1 MRRAPLRPGQG
12 GRRIAAALLALLLA
26 ACGPADPETKARPAM
41 WLAEDADTRIYILGS
56 MHALPRGTDWD
67 DGAVGAAIEAADEL
81 VMELSPAELGAA
93 AEAFRE
99 LAPRDAPLAI
109 DARLTGKA
117 LMGYRALEAS
127 GRRLN
132 GDGLDDWAVMVLIG
146 QRVAQNAEL
155 SPNEGVET
163 QLTERF
169 EAADKPITGLER
181 AREQLML
188 FETLD
193 PATQRMLLVRAAE
206 EADTATRDVLALT
219 AAWSRG
225 DVAAL
230 EKVVNE
236 DIDTVPAA
244 RKAIITDRNHRWTAW
259 ATQRMEQPGTVLM
272 AVGAGHLVGDE
283 GVPAMLEAAGV
294 KVRRVQ

>member
-1 MRRAPLRPGQG
+1 MRRAPIRPGQG
-12 GRRIAAALLALLLA
+12 GRRIAAALLPLLLA

-81 VMELSPAELGAA
+81 VMELSPAELDAA
-93 AEAFRE
+93 AKTFRE
-99 LAPRDAPLAI
+99 LAPREEPLAI

-132 GDGLDDWAVMVLIG
+132 GDGFDDWAVMVLIG
-146 QRVAQNAEL
+146 QRVAQNADL
-155 SPNEGVET
+155 SPNEGVEA

-169 EAADKPITGLER
+169 RAADKPITGLER

-193 PATQRMLLVRAAE
+193 PATQRMLLIRAAE

-230 EKVVNE
+230 EKVINE

-244 RKAIITDRNHRWTAW
+244 RKAIITDRNRRWTAW
-259 ATQRMEQPGTVLM
+259 AARRMERPGIVLM
-272 AVGAGHLVGDE
+272 AVGAGHLVGAE
-283 GVPAMLEAAGV
+283 GVPALLEARGV
-294 KVRRVQ
+294 RVRRVQ

>member
-1 MRRAPLRPGQG
+1 
-12 GRRIAAALLALLLA
+12 
-26 ACGPADPETKARPAM
+26 M

-81 VMELSPAELGAA
+81 VMELSPAELDAA
-93 AEAFRE
+93 AKTFRE
-99 LAPRDAPLAI
+99 LAPRNTPLAI

-132 GDGLDDWAVMVLIG
+132 GDGFDDWAVMVLIG
-146 QRVAQNAEL
+146 QRVAQNAAL
-155 SPNEGVET
+155 SPNEGVEAH
-163 QLTERF
+163 LTERF
-169 EAADKPITGLER
+169 NAADKPITGLER

-193 PATQRMLLVRAAE
+193 PATQRMLLIRAAE

-219 AAWSRG
+219 AAWGRG

-244 RKAIITDRNHRWTAW
+244 RKAIITDRNHRWAAW
-259 ATQRMEQPGTVLM
+259 AARRMERPGTVLM
-272 AVGAGHLVGDE
+272 AVGAGHLVGAE
-283 GVPAMLEAAGV
+283 GVPALLEAAGIE
-294 KVRRVQ
+294 VRRVQ

>member
-1 MRRAPLRPGQG
+1 
-12 GRRIAAALLALLLA
+12 
-26 ACGPADPETKARPAM
+26 M

-67 DGAVGAAIEAADEL
+67 DGAVGVAIEAADEL
-81 VMELSPAELGAA
+81 VMELSPTQLDAA
-93 AEAFRE
+93 ADAFRR
-99 LAPRDAPLAI
+99 LAPRSAPLAI

-117 LMGYRALEAS
+117 LMGYRALEAG
-127 GRRLN
+127 GRPLN
-132 GDGLDDWAVMVLIG
+132 GDDLDDWAVMVLIG
-146 QRVAQNAEL
+146 QRIAQNAKL
-155 SPNEGVET
+155 SPEEGVEA

-169 EAADKPITGLER
+169 EAAGKPVAGLER

-193 PATQRMLLVRAAE
+193 PATQRMLLIRAAE

-219 AAWSRG
+219 AAWRRG

-236 DIDTVPAA
+236 DIDAVPAA
-244 RKAIITDRNHRWTAW
+244 RKAIITDRNHRWTEW
-259 ATQRMEQPGTVLM
+259 AARRMERPGTVLM
-272 AVGAGHLVGDE
+272 AVGAGHLVGAD
-283 GVPAMLEAAGV
+283 GVPALLEAQGV
-294 KVRRVQ
+294 RVRRVQ

>member
-1 MRRAPLRPGQG
+1 MRRAPASPDQG
-12 GRRIAAALLALLLA
+12 RRRIAAALLPVLLT
-26 ACGPADPETKARPAM
+26 ACGPVEPAMKARPAM
-41 WLAEDADTRIYILGS
+41 WLAEDVDTRIYILGS

-67 DGAVGAAIEAADEL
+67 DGAVGAAIEAADTL
-81 VMELSPAELGAA
+81 VMELSPAELDAA
-93 AEAFRE
+93 ADAFRE
-99 LAPRDAPLAI
+99 LAPRSTPLAI
-109 DARLTGKA
+109 EARLTGKA
-117 LMGYRALEAS
+117 LTGYRALEAR

-146 QRVAQNAEL
+146 QRVAQNAAL
-155 SPNEGVET
+155 SPDEGVET

-169 EAADKPITGLER
+169 EAAGKPITGLER
-181 AREQLML
+181 ARGQLML

-193 PATQRMLLVRAAE
+193 PATQRALLVRAAE

-236 DIDTVPAA
+236 DIDAAPAA
-244 RKAIITDRNHRWTAW
+244 RKAIITDRNRRWTAW
-259 ATQRMEQPGTVLM
+259 AARRMERPGTVLM
-272 AVGAGHLVGDE
+272 AVGAGHLVGAE
-283 GVPAMLEAAGV
+283 GVPALLEARGV
-294 KVRRVQ
+294 RVRRVQ